1 MECPVCKT
9 ITSNADKHKC
19 PVCATD
25 LEIFILLESAEK
37 KTGYLKRI
45 NWFLF
50 ILLLLTLIGSVT
62 YHFFFVDRNAGE
74 LELLNHTI
82 INQETEIRRLD
93 NEKQLLVSSIS
104 DLRSQVEELTNEL
117 AESVKKEKEQAVP
130 ATPAFKEIIHVVKRG
145 ESLQKIALK
154 YYGNSDEY
162 RKIMQDNNIR
172 NSNNIFINQ
181 RLKIIVPQTN

>member
-37 KTGYLKRI
+37 KTGDLKRI
-45 NWFLF
+45 TWFLF
-50 ILLLLTLIGSVT
+50 LLLLLTLIGSAT
-62 YHFFFVDRNAGE
+62 YYFFYIDRNAGKQE
-74 LELLNHTI
+74 LANQTI
-82 INQETEIRRLD
+82 MNQEMEIRRLD
-93 NEKQLLVSSIS
+93 DEKQLLMSSIS
-104 DLRSQVEELTNEL
+104 DLRSQVEELTTEL
-117 AESVKKEKEQAVP
+117 AKREEKEKEQAVP

-145 ESLQKIALK
+145 ESLQRIALK

>member
-9 ITSNADKHKC
+9 ITSNADNNKC

-25 LEIFILLESAEK
+25 LEIFILLDSAEN

-45 NWFLF
+45 NWFQF
-50 ILLLLTLIGSVT
+50 ILLLITLIGSAT
-62 YHFFFVDRNAGE
+62 YYFYFVGRNAGE
-74 LELLNHTI
+74 LELLNQTI
-82 INQETEIRRLD
+82 VNQEMEIRRLD
-93 NEKQLLVSSIS
+93 DEKQLLVSSIS

-117 AESVKKEKEQAVP
+117 AERVKKEKELAVR

-154 YYGNSDEY
+154 YHGNSNEY

-181 RLKIIVPQTN
+181 RLKILVPQTN